1 MYTKLDRL
9 TELAKEDRKRQFY
22 SIAHMITPE
31 ALYAAYRGLR
41 KKASA
46 GVDGVTYEMYERD
59 AARNIQTLHERLK
72 NGKYQAQPLRRV
84 YIRKEN
90 GKQRPLSIP
99 ALEDKIVQK
108 AMVEI
113 LNAIYEQDFLGCSYG
128 FRPGKGQ
135 HQALNEV
142 GRVVCTRP
150 TAWIVELDITAY
162 FDSIVRKQLMELIE
176 KRVRD
181 GSVLRLIR
189 KWIQAGVIE
198 EGRLLVSET
207 GTGQGQTI
215 SPLLANI
222 YLHYVLDEWFE
233 NEVKP
238 RLRGEA
244 HEIRFADDAV
254 LSFRYKE
261 DAERVMEV
269 LPKRFAKY
277 GLTLHPEKTRLLEFG
292 RYAEEHAKRQG
303 KKKPGTFDFL
313 GLTHICAR
321 SRKGKFAV
329 HVRTMKKRFRRGLT
343 AIAKWCQENRHA
355 PVDEQQKTLNAKLR
369 GHYQYYGRPTN
380 YRKLREFYQEVCHIW
395 RKWLSRRTRGNGM
408 TWEKFTAILRRHP
421 LLRPRIYHSWT
432 GDASHA

>member
-1 MYTKLDRL
+1 MSTQIDRIS
-9 TELAKEDRKRQFY
+9 ELAKEDTRRQFY

-31 ALYAAYRGLR
+31 ALYAAFRGLR

-46 GVDGVTYEMYERD
+46 GVDGVTYEEYERD
-59 AARNIQTLHERLK
+59 APRNIQTLHERLK

-84 YIRKEN
+84 YIPKEN
-90 GKQRPLSIP
+90 GKQRPISIP

-113 LNAIYEQDFLGCSYG
+113 LNAIYEQDFLDCSYG
-128 FRPGKGQ
+128 FRPGRGQ
-135 HQALNEV
+135 HQALDEV
-142 GRVVCTRP
+142 GRVICTRP
-150 TAWIVELDITAY
+150 TGWVLEIDVTAY
-162 FDSIVRKQLMELIE
+162 FDSIVREQLMEMIE

-181 GSVLRLIR
+181 RSVLRLIR
-189 KWIQAGVIE
+189 KWIQVGVIE

-222 YLHYVLDEWFE
+222 YLHYVLDAWFE

-238 RLRGEA
+238 RLRGAA

-254 LSFRYKE
+254 LCFQYKE

-277 GLTLHPEKTRLLEFG
+277 GLTIHPEKTRLLEFG
-292 RYAEEHAKRQG
+292 RYAEEKAKRQG
-303 KKKPGTFDFL
+303 KKPATFDFL
-313 GLTHICAR
+313 GYTHVCAR
-321 SRKGKFAV
+321 SRKGKFTV

-343 AIAKWCQENRHA
+343 AIAEWCRENRHL

-380 YRKLREFYQEVCHIW
+380 YQSIWRFFREVRHIW
-395 RKWLSRRTRGNGM
+395 QKWLSRRTRGNGM
-408 TWEKFTAILRRHP
+408 TWEKYAAILRKHP
-421 LLRPRIYHSWT
+421 LLLPRIQHSWN
-432 GDASHA
+432 GSGSHV